1 MFNKQVGE
9 SASKRSG
16 MSEVEIGK
24 LMTTV
29 QMSKIEAM

>member
-16 MSEVEIGK
+16 MSEAEIAK

-29 QMSKIEAM
+29 QMSI